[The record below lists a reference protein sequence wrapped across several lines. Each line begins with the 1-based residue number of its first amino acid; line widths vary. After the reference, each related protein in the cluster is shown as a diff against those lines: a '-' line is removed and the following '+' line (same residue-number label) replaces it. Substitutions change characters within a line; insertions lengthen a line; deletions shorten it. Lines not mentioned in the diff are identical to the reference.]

1 MHIELLNHNQLPIYC
16 KIIYSYFVFVC
27 HIFRRTSNGF
37 SFKIRLYLKF
47 ILADL
52 KIVFHSI
59 IMMRMSWKDI
69 GKWLGGCGLNTT
81 AISMAFWTRPR
92 IIVSLLTWIKKL
104 HYSTWISNI
113 NIFVLMI
120 YSINIQNN
128 KYFVFLFSYDG
139 DDDL

>member
-81 AISMAFWTRPR
+81 NAISMAFWTRPR
-92 IIVSLLTWIKKL
+92 IIVSLL
-104 HYSTWISNI
+104 TWISNI